1 MVGSDWHTQWQSFS
15 PEESA
20 GSWRLDQEKI
30 HDIKQEE
37 MLCSA
42 AGAE

>member
-20 GSWRLDQEKI
+20 GSWRLDQDKI
-30 HDIKQEE
+30 HGIKQEE
-37 MLCSA
+37 MQGPTA
-42 AGAE
+42 QAE